1 VAVRTLIVEDEP
13 VTQRLLA
20 LRLEHIGCAV
30 VGAADNPRDGLSR
43 FRELHPDLVTLDIQM
58 PEFDGLDA
66 AGLFDAIRSEDP
78 RCEIAVI
85 TASAFPAHRER
96 FLKAGAIVY
105 ERKPVDFRRLA
116 DQLRKY
122 FPDLQRSTLS
132 PPRK

>member
-20 LRLEHIGCAV
+20 LRLQNIGCDV
-30 VGAADNPRDGLSR
+30 VGAADNPRDGLNR
-43 FRELHPDLVTLDIQM
+43 FRELRPELVTLDIQM

-66 AGLFDAIRSEDP
+66 AGLFDAIRGEDP

-96 FLKAGAIVY
+96 FMKAGAIAY
-105 ERKPVDFRRLA
+105 ALKPVDFRRLA

-122 FPDLQRSTLS
+122 FPDLKRST
-132 PPRK
+132 

>member
-1 VAVRTLIVEDEP
+1 MAVRTLIVEDEP

-20 LRLEHIGCAV
+20 LRLRQIGCEVA
-30 VGAADNPRDGLSR
+30 GAADNPRDGLNR
-43 FRELHPDLVTLDIQM
+43 FRELRPELVTLDIQM

-116 DQLRKY
+116 DELRKY
-122 FPDLQRSTLS
+122 FPELKRAT
-132 PPRK
+132 